1 MFEKDSTVFFIDTT
15 DGIIGEAKFL
25 EYENAGIWLKVKGQ
39 SVNRFV
45 YSDKENERVFTQK
58 ESAEKVLNEIK
69 TGIKKRLLAS
79 NMFIDDI
86 INKLEK
92 SEGKLYVGIIK
103 DILQEKVKD

>member
-1 MFEKDSTVFFIDTT
+1 MFEKDSKVFFIDTT

-25 EYENAGIWLKVKGQ
+25 ELEKDGVWLKVKGQ

-45 YSDKENERVFTQK
+45 YSDKDNERVFAQK

-69 TGIKKRLLAS
+69 AGIRKRLLAS

-86 INKLEK
+86 VKKLEK
-92 SEGKLYVGIIK
+92 SEGKLYIAIIK
-103 DILQEKVKD
+103 DILQERVKG